1 MAYDVLIVDDQPD
14 ICHLIADVLQE
25 EGYKPH
31 ILTEG
36 HRVLDFIRTNTPH
49 LVIMDIWLNDS
60 RFDGI
65 ELLDIL
71 KQDYPLLPIVMISG
85 HGNIETAVSALKKGA
100 YDFIEKPF
108 QQERLLAIVARG
120 IEVSNL
126 KKQLDALK
134 KEGPSL
140 ALQGH
145 SAAISTVRQSIDRIA
160 KTNSRVMIEGP
171 SGAGKEI
178 VARLIHQQSQRS
190 SYPFIVFNCAAVSP
204 EKIEEELFGVERN
217 VGTPSV
223 SIKLG
228 VLEQADQ
235 GILFLDCVTDLP
247 LSVQGKL
254 VNILQNNRFSRVGG
268 VRTLTTDVRIMSSTS
283 SNIHSLIQAGNFR
296 EDLYYRLNVVP
307 LSIPPL
313 SERVED
319 IAELADFFL
328 KKANPFGESY
338 HLTPAAKLA
347 LESYSW
353 PGNVR
358 QLKNVMEWVLIMHPT
373 LDQKIIDRNML
384 PTEILN
390 AEKEAVASL
399 SDTQFYEMPLREAR
413 EEFER
418 RYLAFHIRRFGGNIT
433 KTASAIQMERTALHR
448 KIKLLNLLEG
458 HTEVEGFSTSHIE
471 ESVS

>member
-1 MAYDVLIVDDQPD
+1 MAYDILIVDDQQD

-36 HRVLDFIRTNTPH
+36 HRVLEFMRTKTPH

-71 KQDYPLLPIVMISG
+71 KQDYPLLPVVMISG

-108 QQERLLAIVARG
+108 QQDRLLAIVARG
-120 IEVSNL
+120 IEVANL
-126 KKQLDALK
+126 RKQLDSLK
-134 KEGPSL
+134 KEAPLLSL
-140 ALQGH
+140 HGH
-145 SAAISTVRQSIDRIA
+145 SVAINTVRQSIERIA
-160 KTNSRVMIEGP
+160 KTNSRVMIQGP
-171 SGAGKEI
+171 SGVGKEV
-178 VARLIHQQSQRS
+178 VARLIHQQSLRS
-190 SYPFIVFNCAAVSP
+190 SYPFVVFNCAAVSP
-204 EKIEEELFGVERN
+204 DKIEEELFGIEKN
-217 VGTPSV
+217 AGTPNV

-235 GILFLDCVTDLP
+235 GTLFLDCVTDLP

-254 VNILQNNRFSRVGG
+254 VSILQSNRFSRVGG
-268 VRTLTTDVRIMSSTS
+268 SRTLTADVRIMSSTLG
-283 SNIHSLIQAGNFR
+283 NVEALIQKGTFR

-319 IAELADFFL
+319 IFDLIEYFL
-328 KKANPFGESY
+328 KGEASGGSY
-338 HLTPAAKLA
+338 HLSDTARLA
-347 LESYSW
+347 LESYAW

-358 QLKNVMEWVLIMHPT
+358 QLKNVVEWILIMNPT
-373 LDQKIIDRNML
+373 LDKKIIDRSML
-384 PTEILN
+384 PSEILN
-390 AEKEAVASL
+390 AEKEAVSSL

-433 KTASAIQMERTALHR
+433 KTAFAIQMERTALHR

-458 HTEVEGFSTSHIE
+458 QTEVE
-471 ESVS
+471 ESSLHAEAPVL